1 MSVSH
6 RSTLGHRFRTLACTA
21 CLAITTTA
29 GVAAHAA
36 DACGNILA
44 DPAATTSQRML
55 DALVATNGVPGMGAS
70 LWRSGDIVW
79 TGCSGRRD
87 VAADLPVRHD
97 TVFRLASVS
106 KAITATA
113 VAKLSEE
120 GRVDLDAPVT
130 AMLPWLKNGW
140 QPVSVRQLAAH
151 TSGLPHYQAI
161 DADLGGV
168 HYATARDAVG
178 IFAGRSLL
186 ARPGTS
192 YEYSS
197 WGYTLI
203 GAVIEAQSGQ
213 SFLDYIATQVTP
225 GLRIQ
230 ADSSGRGP
238 DASHLYEIGNGT
250 PRLLPLRDFSY
261 TWPGG
266 GLAATP
272 EALARFGGS
281 VLHGQVVS
289 ASTWRSMLQPARL
302 HTGDPVR
309 ERDYHVGLGWRVG
322 ADVDGAR
329 IAHHAGVTD
338 GARSALVLWPE
349 EDSAA
354 SVLSNASWVSS
365 IESTAILLAAPFRP
379 RPPGLQSVMCPVRSN
394 RYGGYLGKR
403 SIEGVATFRLEHGRC
418 VGELTTGDVLDK
430 HFAAATAWPGRKLQ
444 VIALEANGSL
454 ARAAL
459 VTPFGLYDLRAEGP
473 GRWSAALAAGT
484 RLELQL

>member
-1 MSVSH
+1 MPASH
-6 RSTLGHRFRTLACTA
+6 LPPHARRFRPLAAVCV
-21 CLAITTTA
+21 AIMTTTS
-29 GVAAHAA
+29 VAAHAA
-36 DACGNILA
+36 DSCGTALA
-44 DPAATTSQRML
+44 DPAIATSQRML
-55 DALVATNGVPGMGAS
+55 DALVATNGVPGMGAAV
-70 LWRSGDIVW
+70 WRGGEIVW

-87 VAADLPVRHD
+87 VAAGLPVQRD

-120 GRVDLDAPVT
+120 GRLDLDAPV
-130 AMLPWLKNGW
+130 ASMLPWLKNGW
-140 QPVSVRQLAAH
+140 QPISVRQLAAH

-161 DADLGGV
+161 DANRGGV
-168 HYATARDAVG
+168 HYATSRDAVG
-178 IFAGRSLL
+178 IFASRPLL

-203 GAVIEAQSGQ
+203 GAVIEAQSGR
-213 SFLDYIATQVTP
+213 SFLDYVATRVVP
-225 GLRIQ
+225 GLGIQ
-230 ADSSGRGP
+230 ADTSGRGP
-238 DASHLYEIGNGT
+238 NASRLYEIGDGA

-272 EALARFGGS
+272 EAVARFGGS
-281 VLHGQVVS
+281 VLHGQVIS
-289 ASTWRSMLQPARL
+289 GSTWHSMLQPARL
-302 HTGDPVR
+302 QNGDPVR
-309 ERDYHVGLGWRVG
+309 ERNYQVGLGWRVG
-322 ADVDGAR
+322 ADADGAR

-338 GARSALVLWPE
+338 GARSALVVWPE
-349 EDSAA
+349 EDTVA

-379 RPPGLQSVMCPVRSN
+379 QPSGLQSVTCPVRSP
-394 RYGGYLGKR
+394 RYSGRLGRQPVGGL
-403 SIEGVATFRLEHGRC
+403 ATFRLEHGRC
-418 VGELTTGDVLDK
+418 VGELVANDALDK
-430 HFAAATAWPGRKLQ
+430 HFATASAWPGHTLH
-444 VIALEANGSL
+444 VIALEADGSL

-459 VTPFGLYDLRAEGP
+459 VTPFGLYDLRADGP
-473 GRWSAALAAGT
+473 GRWSAALAADT